1 MHVGRSPSYLVRQ
14 NHGYCFRAHV
24 PPDISPHVHLKE
36 IRYSLGLVTKR
47 QARAWASKLGRYVW
61 ELFEEAREDIRRRG
75 CTTMNRERIKELIY
89 KYFKE
94 QLEEDE
100 RWRFEK
106 TRPSTYEELEGE
118 FHSYSSKFDEVNED
132 LIRVD
137 LRRVTPQVERFLEAE
152 SITDIK
158 PDSIEFRKLAFE
170 LLKAQSYLLK
180 IFGCRTE
187 GDLKEEARL
196 KKEYMEVL
204 GEGRGIS
211 DTPVADQKK
220 PTTHSSKTIKEAL
233 EIFKEE
239 KRRAEAFTGRSAV
252 DAYHSLDLF
261 CSLVGVDYMSELNHE
276 TMNNFF
282 ERLKNWPSNRTKR
295 KEYRDL
301 SIEELS
307 AIQIPEKDR
316 ISVATIDK
324 HMVWVGSFMDFAEK
338 RGYVEKNYARGLKMP
353 RKASSK
359 RDDEKTAVFTKE
371 QLESIF
377 RSEEYMKDTFEK
389 DWQFYIPVIALYT
402 GMRQSEIAQLGV
414 DDIEKINGVWCV
426 RLEQEETGTEAK
438 KRLKNKSSRR
448 VVPLHDFLVYDLKLP
463 SLLDKRR
470 AEGQTRLFP
479 DIRYQ
484 NGHYGDQV
492 SKWFGKYR
500 KRVGIVSEPGA
511 PKLDF
516 HSFRHTMINTA
527 KQKGVSIQHL
537 AEVVGHS
544 TGSITMELYGK
555 RYEPE
560 LPKREVIDRLDF
572 GIDLSHLKSSRFVI
586 K

>member
-1 MHVGRSPSYLVRQ
+1 MCVGRSPSYLVRQ

-61 ELFEEAREDIRRRG
+61 ELFEEAREDIRTRG
-75 CTTMNRERIKELIY
+75 YTTMNRERIKGLIY

-100 RWRFEK
+100 HWRLEK
-106 TRPSTYEELEGE
+106 TRPSTHDELEGE
-118 FHSYSSKFDEVNED
+118 FHAYSCMFDEVNED
-132 LIRVD
+132 LTRID
-137 LRRVTPQVERFLEAE
+137 LRRVTPKVQRFLKAE
-152 SITDIK
+152 SITDIE

-196 KKEYMEVL
+196 KKEYLEVL
-204 GEGRGIS
+204 GDGVVKSE
-211 DTPVADQKK
+211 TPGFDQKK
-220 PTTHSSKTIKEAL
+220 PTAHSSKTINEAL

-239 KRRAEAFTGRSAV
+239 KRRAEAWTERSAV
-252 DAYHSLDLF
+252 DVSYSLDLF
-261 CSLVGVDYMSELNHE
+261 CSLVGVTYMSELNHE
-276 TMNNFF
+276 VMNGFF
-282 ERLKNWPSNRTKR
+282 EKLKKLPANKTKR
-295 KEYRDL
+295 KMYRDL
-301 SIEELS
+301 SLEELLRM
-307 AIQIPEKDR
+307 QIPEKDR
-316 ISVATIDK
+316 VSVATINK
-324 HMVWVGSFMDFAEK
+324 CMVWVGSFMDFAEK

-371 QLESIF
+371 QLQSIF
-377 RSEEYMKDTFEK
+377 GSEEYLKDTFDK
-389 DWQFYIPVIALYT
+389 DWQFYIPIIALFT
-402 GMRQSEIAQLGV
+402 GMRQSEIAQLDVG
-414 DDIEKINGVWCV
+414 DIEEVNGVWCV
-426 RLEQEETGTEAK
+426 RLEREETGTEAK
-438 KRLKNKSSRR
+438 KRLKNKSSQR
-448 VVPLHDFLVYDLKLP
+448 VVPLHDFLIDGLKLP

-470 AEGQTRLFP
+470 AEGQHRLFP

-544 TGSITMELYGK
+544 TGSITAERYGK
-555 RYEPE
+555 RYEPGT
-560 LPKREVIDRLDF
+560 LKREVIDRLDF
-572 GIDLSHLKSSRFVI
+572 GIDLSHLKNSKWVI